1 MAQTVADLVNLGL
14 TEHEAQR
21 IVNRKTKADEKNAKS
36 IETAEKR
43 LPKAQEEVDYAT
55 GRIEDWTAKRDA
67 AQAKVDKY
75 KGIISGNGESAD
87 DVDAS
92 VPQSEAQV
100 MAELDK
106 DEATTD
112 KPKARRGAKK

>member
-1 MAQTVADLVNLGL
+1 MSQTVQDLVNLGL
-14 TEHEAQR
+14 TEHEAKR
-21 IVNRKTKADEKNAKS
+21 IVNRKNKADEKNAKS

-55 GRIEDWTAKRDA
+55 SRIADWQVKAA
-67 AQAKVDKY
+67 VAQAKVDKY
-75 KGIISGNGESAD
+75 VGIISGNGESAD

-100 MAELDK
+100 FVE
-106 DEATTD
+106 TD
-112 KPKARRGAKK
+112 KKEAAKKTAAKK